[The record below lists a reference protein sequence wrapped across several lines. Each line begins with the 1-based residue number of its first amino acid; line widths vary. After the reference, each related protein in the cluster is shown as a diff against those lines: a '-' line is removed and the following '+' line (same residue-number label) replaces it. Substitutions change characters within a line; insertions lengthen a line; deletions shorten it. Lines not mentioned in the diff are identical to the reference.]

1 MASVGVTL
9 LEDEDALGTSGW
21 VYFQGGRT
29 VLTIQA
35 TTYPTTTTLEL
46 MGPDGNKITVSGNLT
61 TAGDAIVVYD
71 LPPGSYRI
79 VRATGTCTDMYARLN
94 TVNY

>member
-1 MASVGVTL
+1 MASVGITL
-9 LEDEDALGTSGW
+9 LEDEDALGTGDW
-21 VYFQGGRT
+21 VRYPGGRT

-46 MGPDGNKITVSGNLT
+46 KGPDGNKITISGNLT
-61 TAGDAIVVYD
+61 TAGDTIVIYD

-79 VRATGTCTDMYARLN
+79 VRATGTCTDMYVRLN